1 LFNALVLLLGSTFK
15 FFGAISVSVFDVY
28 SLKLSR
34 YNVLN
39 ERYSH
44 SQLALIVLV
53 FWYLIRGVLQ
63 AYSDYGILLYA
74 IRPLQYFL
82 IYHFLVGRKFL
93 NFTVVWALITSTY
106 IISKLAF
113 NELYFPFAYNWE
125 VAFFYGI
132 SIVHFTNVSVKKYL
146 PLILISSLVVILSDQ
161 KAIIISIIIATL
173 NRRSFVFLISL
184 TLIYLLYFYE
194 GSRMES
200 FISSFSLT
208 ETMDA
213 IANGF
218 SILESQDSDY
228 YQFVYEDRSLL
239 SSQGDLSFHLRLRKW
254 IFALKDMSLLEI
266 FFGLGPGY
274 FGGAAD
280 SSVLRLFFEV
290 GILGIFIGFGVLKSS
305 SMLTRRIGIFLFISG
320 VFLDTYYSSTCL
332 SIFIILWKTSSSPV
346 VPDLLART

>member
-1 LFNALVLLLGSTFK
+1 M
-15 FFGAISVSVFDVY
+15 SVFDVY

-34 YNVLN
+34 FNVLN
-39 ERYSH
+39 GRYSH

-53 FWYLIRGVLQ
+53 FWYLMRGVLQ

-74 IRPLQYFL
+74 LRPLQYFL
-82 IYHFLVGRKFL
+82 VYHFLVDRKFL
-93 NFTVVWALITSTY
+93 NLIIFWALITLTY
-106 IISKLAF
+106 VISKLGF

-132 SIVHFTNVSVKKYL
+132 MIVHFANVSVKKYL
-146 PLILISSLVVILSDQ
+146 PLIFISALIVALSDQ
-161 KAIIISIIIATL
+161 KSIMISIIIATL
-173 NRRSFVFLISL
+173 NRRSFLFLISL
-184 TLIYLLYFYE
+184 SLIYLIYFYE

-200 FISSFSLT
+200 FISSFSLADS
-208 ETMDA
+208 MDA

-218 SILESQDSDY
+218 NILESKDSDY

-254 IFALKDMSLLEI
+254 IYALKDMSLLEI

-280 SSVLRLFFEV
+280 SSVLRLFFEG
-290 GILGIFIGFGVLKSS
+290 GILGILIGTWALKSS
-305 SMLTRRIGIFLFISG
+305 SVLTRKVGIFLFVSG

-332 SIFIILWKTSSSPV
+332 SVFIILWKTSSSPV
-346 VPDLLART
+346 APDLLART